1 MDPMILISL
10 ASGLLFAF
18 VGNWMA
24 RRRDAHTTLWTL
36 LGFLFPPF
44 LLILKVIH
52 WKPEPK
58 TDSRD
63 ALEGDEGPDVDVT
76 NPHSSRNAPD

>member
-10 ASGLLFAF
+10 ASGLFFAF

-44 LLILKVIH
+44 LLILKLIH

-58 TDSRD
+58 TDPEDELDSGLGLD
-63 ALEGDEGPDVDVT
+63 ADVDA
-76 NPHSSRNAPD
+76 R

>member
-1 MDPMILISL
+1 MILISL

-58 TDSRD
+58 LDPDEVSD
-63 ALEGDEGPDVDVT
+63 AEMDLEGDVHEPSSGQ
-76 NPHSSRNAPD
+76 NPPK